1 MEIFKILAICFVAAA
16 TGVLLKAYRG
26 EYALAL
32 SVGTGCMLLLLVIS
46 NLSSA
51 FTQVYNAFSSVGID
65 ISYIRAVLKAVGI
78 GYITQFIADT
88 CRDAGQTAIA
98 SGAELAGR
106 CAIFLISLPLLS
118 NILEI
123 AKQILL

>member
-1 MEIFKILAICFVAAA
+1 M
-16 TGVLLKAYRG
+16 GVFLKAYKG
-26 EYALAL
+26 EYALIL
-32 SVGTGCMLLLLVIS
+32 SVGTGCMVLLFVLA
-46 NLSSA
+46 NLSSS
-51 FTQVYNAFSSVGID
+51 FSQVYNAFSAAGID
-65 ISYIRAVLKAVGI
+65 ISYIRVVLKAVGI